1 MVSEEKILKKKL
13 VDNSEAHLLLCD
25 KLSEE
30 MGVPYQQPDSNL
42 SLMKLENALRREK
55 EKLEVLKKERMA
67 EVGRIRE
74 GKSAFDFECNFKVLD
89 LKKRD
94 EKVCQKMEVSKTGKI
109 YF

>member
-30 MGVPYQQPDSNL
+30 MGVSYQQPDSNL

-74 GKSAFDFECNFKVLD
+74 GKSAFDFKCNLRFW
-89 LKKRD
+89 
-94 EKVCQKMEVSKTGKI
+94 I
-109 YF
+109 